1 MSEKYTPIVEGI
13 ITQLKSDDEWAKI
26 QACLAITSGGVWPTE
41 SENNAMVDE
50 LKRQG
55 ISEVIIYD
63 LGYLGAYIVSSL
75 LKLTPVDSC
84 FDYVSSMV
92 NNPLQLEVFYE
103 GVTEYFQNCRFGDA
117 KAERLMDLLLLRIS
131 KVSEEEQFLIVSSIE
146 LTTCELGIS
155 ALRLVRKIPEVIP
168 DLSAKCKGGLI
179 QSIEYVTAKRNFED
193 LNRLKSS
200 KK

>member
-1 MSEKYTPIVEGI
+1 MSKKHSPIVEGI

-26 QACLAITSGGVWPTE
+26 QACLEITSGGVWPTE
-41 SENNAMVDE
+41 SEYNAMLDE

-55 ISEVIIYD
+55 ISEVIICD
-63 LGYLGAYIVSSL
+63 FGYLGTYIVSSL
-75 LKLTPVDSC
+75 IKLTPVDSC
-84 FDYVSSMV
+84 FDYVSSMI
-92 NNPLQLEVFYE
+92 NNPLQLEIFYE

-117 KAERLMDLLLLRIS
+117 KAERLMGLLLLRIS
-131 KVSEEEQFLIVSSIE
+131 KVPEEEQLLIASSIE
-146 LTTCELGIS
+146 LATCELGIS

-168 DLSAKCKGGLI
+168 NLPAKCQGELR

-193 LNRLKSS
+193 LKRLKSS